1 MAIETLRRLKPT
13 LQDAENAMSQLSP
26 LDQLVAACHWIGAK
40 GWAPATG
47 GNMSVRE
54 DARFCL
60 LSESGKDKGS
70 LTRDDFIQVEIATGS
85 VPSGRK
91 PSAET
96 GLHTLIYRLFPDAG
110 AVLHTHTV
118 NATVLS
124 RVEKGEA
131 LRLEGY
137 EMQKSLAG
145 QCTHLGCVAI
155 PVFDN
160 DQDID
165 ALAQRIEAYARDTP
179 FRYGFLLR
187 GHGLTCWGKDVNEA
201 RRHLEG
207 LEFLFECERQ
217 RRLLE
222 AQ

>member
-1 MAIETLRRLKPT
+1 MTDN
-13 LQDAENAMSQLSP
+13 LQLT
-26 LDQLVAACHWIGAK
+26 QLVDACRWIGAK

-47 GNMSVRE
+47 GNMSIRQ
-54 DARFCL
+54 DDTFCW

-70 LTRDDFIQVEIATGS
+70 LTIDDFLQVNIAS
-85 VPSGRK
+85 NRAPSGRK

-96 GLHTLIYRLFPDAG
+96 GLHTLIYRLFPEAN
-110 AVLHTHTV
+110 AVLHVHTV

-124 RVEKGEA
+124 RLVKEA
-131 LRLEGY
+131 ELHLIGF

-145 QCTHLGCVAI
+145 QSTHLDTVTI

-165 ALAQRIEAYARDTP
+165 ALASRIAHYAQERP
-179 FRYGFLLR
+179 FNYGFLLR
-187 GHGLTCWGKDVNEA
+187 GHGLTCWGRDVAEA

-207 LEFLFECERQ
+207 LEFLFECEMRLRQ
-217 RRLLE
+217 WERV
-222 AQ
+222 

>member
-1 MAIETLRRLKPT
+1 MTVLA
-13 LQDAENAMSQLSP
+13 Q
-26 LDQLVAACHWIGAK
+26 LDQLVEACHWIGAK

-47 GNMSVRE
+47 GNMSVRQDE
-54 DARFCL
+54 SSCL

-70 LTRDDFIQVEIATGS
+70 LTRDDFIQVEIANNR

-96 GLHTLIYRLFPDAG
+96 GLHTLIYRLFPEAG

-118 NATVLS
+118 NSTVLS
-124 RVEKGEA
+124 RVEKGAA
-131 LRLEGY
+131 LVLQGY
-137 EMQKSLAG
+137 EMQKTLAG
-145 QCTHLGCVAI
+145 QQSHLDSVSIAL
-155 PVFDN
+155 FDN

-165 ALAQRIEAYARDTP
+165 GLAKRIEQFAQNNP
-179 FRYGFLLR
+179 LRYGFLLR

-201 RRHLEG
+201 KRHLEG
-207 LEFLFECERQ
+207 LEFLFLCEMQ

-222 AQ
+222 AK

>member
-1 MAIETLRRLKPT
+1 
-13 LQDAENAMSQLSP
+13 MSALSP

-47 GNMSVRE
+47 GNMSVRQ

-70 LTRDDFIQVEIATGS
+70 LTQDDFIQVEIAS
-85 VPSGRK
+85 SRAPSGRR

-96 GLHTLIYRLFPDAG
+96 ALHTLIYRLFPEAG

-124 RVEKGEA
+124 RVEKGDA
-131 LRLEGY
+131 LRLTGY

-145 QCTHLGCVAI
+145 QRSHLDSVAI
-155 PVFDN
+155 PLFDN

-165 ALAQRIEAYARDTP
+165 ALARRIGEYAQRRP
-179 FRYGFLLR
+179 LRYGFLLR
-187 GHGLTCWGKDVNEA
+187 GHGLTCWGKDVQEA

-207 LEFLFECERQ
+207 LEFLFNCEMQ

-222 AQ
+222 RA

>member
-1 MAIETLRRLKPT
+1 MT
-13 LQDAENAMSQLSP
+13 QSSQ
-26 LDQLVAACHWIGAK
+26 LDQLVAACHWIGAR

-47 GNMSVRE
+47 GNMSVRQ
-54 DARFCL
+54 DAQHCL

-70 LTRDDFIQVEIATGS
+70 LTRDDFIQVEIATNR

-96 GLHTLIYRLFPDAG
+96 GLHTLIYRLFPQAG

-118 NATVLS
+118 NSTVLS
-124 RVEKGEA
+124 RVEKGAA
-131 LRLEGY
+131 LALQGY
-137 EMQKSLAG
+137 EMQKTLAG
-145 QCTHLGCVAI
+145 QSSHLDCVPIAL
-155 PVFDN
+155 FDN

-165 ALAQRIEAYARDTP
+165 GLAQRIEQFTATTP
-179 FRYGFLLR
+179 LRYGFLLR

-207 LEFLFECERQ
+207 LEFLFQCELQ
-217 RRLLE
+217 RRVLE
-222 AQ
+222 RT

>member
-1 MAIETLRRLKPT
+1 MTDN
-13 LQDAENAMSQLSP
+13 LQLTH
-26 LDQLVAACHWIGAK
+26 LVEACRWIGAK

-47 GNMSVRE
+47 GNMSVRQ
-54 DARFCL
+54 DASLCW

-70 LTRDDFIQVEIATGS
+70 LTTDDFLQVEIATNRA
-85 VPSGRK
+85 PSGRT

-96 GLHTLIYRLFPDAG
+96 GLHTLIYRLYPQAN
-110 AVLHTHTV
+110 AVLHVHTV

-124 RVEKGEA
+124 RLVKGAE
-131 LRLEGY
+131 LRLSGF

-145 QCTHLGCVAI
+145 QTSHLDTVVI

-165 ALAQRIEAYARDTP
+165 ALAARIAHSAQARP
-179 FRYGFLLR
+179 LNYGFLLR
-187 GHGLTCWGKDVNEA
+187 GHGLTCWGRDVAEA

-207 LEFLFECERQ
+207 LEFLFECEMRLRQ
-217 RRLLE
+217 LE
-222 AQ
+222 RV